1 MKNSAIIRFVI
12 FSCWLLTS
20 QAYAAGYGLI
30 EQSASAGGNAYAGGA
45 ASAEDA
51 STVYQN
57 PAGMTYLPDNQLVIG
72 AHAILP
78 SASFNNNGST
88 TAFGAGTTGNN
99 GGDAG
104 DLTFIPNFYLTNAI
118 TPDIR
123 IGLGINVP
131 FGLKTEYDS
140 DWVGRYQAIK
150 SELKTTN
157 INPSVAFKANDQ
169 LSLGFGILAMRAEA
183 SLSSAVDFGTLCTGL
198 GLGCGTPQSRDGVA
212 SIHGDGWGIGWNT
225 GAIWQI
231 NNATRLGLAYR
242 SQVHLT
248 LDGNIGFSNVP
259 SALATSFPNGNI
271 SAKLTT
277 PDSLSASLF
286 HQLNEE
292 WDLLADIT
300 WVGWKKFKNLT
311 VVRDSG
317 SIAADT
323 AENWSNTIRLAFG
336 ANYHYNQHL
345 KLRTGIAYDE
355 SPVSDTYR
363 TPRIPDND
371 RYWLSAG
378 ANYKLSDDNSI
389 DIAYSHVF
397 VKETT
402 LNKTNDASVSALK
415 DTLRGAYDNQ
425 VDVFSLQFVHSF

>member
-1 MKNSAIIRFVI
+1 MKWQLMKNSTIIRFVI
-12 FSCWLLTS
+12 FPCWLLTS
-20 QAYAAGYGLI
+20 QAYAAGYGLV

-88 TAFGAGTTGNN
+88 TAFGAATTGNN

-104 DLTFIPNFYLTNAI
+104 DLTFIPNFYLTKAI

-140 DWVGRYQAIK
+140 DWVGRYQAMK
-150 SELKTTN
+150 SELKTIN

-169 LSLGFGILAMRAEA
+169 LSLGFGISAMRAEA
-183 SLSSAVDFGTLCTGL
+183 TLSSAVDFGTIC
-198 GLGCGTPQSRDGVA
+198 CGTPQSRDGIA

-248 LDGNIGFSNVP
+248 LDGTIGFSNVP
-259 SALATSFPNGNI
+259 GVLAASFPNGNI

-277 PDSLSASLF
+277 PDSLSVSIF
-286 HQLNEE
+286 HQLNEQ
-292 WDLLADIT
+292 WDLLADMT
-300 WVGWKKFKNLT
+300 WVGWNKFKSLT

-323 AENWSNTIRLAFG
+323 AENWNNTIRVALG
-336 ANYHYNQHL
+336 ANYHYNQRL

-355 SPVSDTYR
+355 SPVSDAYR

-378 ANYKLSDDNSI
+378 ANYKLSDNSSI
-389 DIAYSHVF
+389 DIAYSHIF
-397 VKETT
+397 VKETS
-402 LNKTNDASVSALK
+402 LNKTNDSSVGALK

-425 VDVFSLQFVHSF
+425 VDVLSVQFVHSF